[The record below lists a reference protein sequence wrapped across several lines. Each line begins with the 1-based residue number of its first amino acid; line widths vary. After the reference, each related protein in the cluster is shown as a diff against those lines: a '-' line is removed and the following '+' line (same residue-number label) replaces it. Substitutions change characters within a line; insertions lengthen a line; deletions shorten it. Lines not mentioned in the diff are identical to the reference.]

1 MKPIDVKN
9 NAYINTDKEVNYK
22 ILNFKFVI
30 MQNIKIQK
38 NCC

>member
-9 NAYINTDKEVNYK
+9 NAYINTDKELKYK

-38 NCC
+38 NSC